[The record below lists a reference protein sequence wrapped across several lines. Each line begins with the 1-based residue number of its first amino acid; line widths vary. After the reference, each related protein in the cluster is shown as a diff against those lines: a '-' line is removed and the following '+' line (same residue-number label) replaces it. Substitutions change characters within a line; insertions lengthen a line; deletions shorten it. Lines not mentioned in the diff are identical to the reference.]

1 MCARTSNELAHTLHS
16 RRKNMQYLKEK
27 AQLLQVQVVSF
38 VRQNKVDYICN
49 QKKMQ
54 RESNI
59 THIKSISQLARVL
72 GLPAPLHPLIALVD
86 YNNVSIEMFP
96 RGQKTSLDFY
106 KISFKPTFTGQIKYG
121 QAYYDFEEGGL
132 AFLKPKQI
140 VYPPE
145 NIESYEGLALYFHS
159 DFIRNYPLGNTMN
172 QYGFFSYDVSEALF
186 LSAREKEVIASLF
199 ASIANELDNNI
210 DNFSQ
215 DVLVSQ
221 IELLL
226 NYSNRFYNRQF
237 ITRKAI
243 NHDIITAL
251 DKLLNNYFE
260 EESSLKNGLPSVKY
274 ISTELKLSQRYLSDM
289 LSSLTGLNTQQY
301 IQNAIIEK
309 AKEKLS
315 TTNLSV
321 SEIAYELGFEHSQS
335 FSKFFK
341 TKTNVSPLAFRQS
354 FN

>member
-1 MCARTSNELAHTLHS
+1 
-16 RRKNMQYLKEK
+16 MQ
-27 AQLLQVQVVSF
+27 QQ
-38 VRQNKVDYICN
+38 
-49 QKKMQ
+49 
-54 RESNI
+54 SNI
-59 THIKSISQLARVL
+59 NHIKSISQLDRVL
-72 GLPAPLHPLIALVD
+72 RLPAPPHPLITLVD
-86 YNNVSIEMFP
+86 YNHVSIETFP
-96 RGQKTSLDFY
+96 KGQKISLDFY
-106 KISFKPTFTGQIKYG
+106 KISFKPTFTGHIKYG
-121 QAYYDFEEGGL
+121 QGYYDFEEGGL

-140 VYPPE
+140 VFSPKE
-145 NIESYEGLALYFHS
+145 TESYEGIALYFHP
-159 DFIRNYPLGNTMN
+159 DFIRNYPLGKTIN

-186 LSAREKEVIASLF
+186 LSAKEKEIIANLF
-199 ASIANELDNNI
+199 ATIANELSNNI
-210 DNFSQ
+210 DHFSQ

-221 IELLL
+221 LELLL

-243 NHDIITAL
+243 NHDIITSL
-251 DKLLNNYFE
+251 DKLLDNYFE
-260 EESSLKNGLPSVKY
+260 EENSLKNGLPSVKY

-301 IQNAIIEK
+301 IQNVIIEK

-335 FSKFFK
+335 FSKLFK
-341 TKTNVSPLAFRQS
+341 TKTNVSPLEFRHL

>member
-1 MCARTSNELAHTLHS
+1 
-16 RRKNMQYLKEK
+16 
-27 AQLLQVQVVSF
+27 
-38 VRQNKVDYICN
+38 
-49 QKKMQ
+49 
-54 RESNI
+54 
-59 THIKSISQLARVL
+59 
-72 GLPAPLHPLIALVD
+72 
-86 YNNVSIEMFP
+86 MFP
-96 RGQKTSLDFY
+96 RGQKTSFDFY

-210 DNFSQ
+210 DGFSQ

-260 EESSLKNGLPSVKY
+260 EENSLKNGLPSVKY

-301 IQNAIIEK
+301 IQNVIIEK

-335 FSKFFK
+335 FSKLFK
-341 TKTNVSPLAFRQS
+341 TKTNVSPLEFRQS

>member
-1 MCARTSNELAHTLHS
+1 
-16 RRKNMQYLKEK
+16 MQ
-27 AQLLQVQVVSF
+27 QQT
-38 VRQNKVDYICN
+38 
-49 QKKMQ
+49 
-54 RESNI
+54 NI
-59 THIKSISQLARVL
+59 NHLKSISQLVRIL
-72 GLPAPLHPLIALVD
+72 GFPAPLHPLIALVD

-96 RGQKTSLDFY
+96 KGQKVSLDFY
-106 KISFKPTFTGQIKYG
+106 KISFKPTFTGHIKYG
-121 QAYYDFEEGGL
+121 QGYYDFEEGGL

-140 VYPPE
+140 VFSPE
-145 NIESYEGLALYFHS
+145 EKESYEGIALYFHP
-159 DFIRNYPLGNTMN
+159 DFIRNHPLGKTIN
-172 QYGFFSYDVSEALF
+172 QYGFFAYDVSEALF
-186 LSAREKEVIASLF
+186 LSAKEKEIIAGLF
-199 ASIANELDNNI
+199 ATIANELNNNI
-210 DNFSQ
+210 DSFSQ

-243 NHDIITAL
+243 NHDIITSL
-251 DKLLNNYFE
+251 DKLLNNYFQE
-260 EESSLKNGLPSVKY
+260 ENSLKNGLPSVKY
-274 ISTELKLSQRYLSDM
+274 ISRELKLSQRYLSDM

-315 TTNLSV
+315 STNLSV

-335 FSKFFK
+335 FSKLFK
-341 TKTNVSPLAFRQS
+341 AKTNVSPLEFRHS

>member
-1 MCARTSNELAHTLHS
+1 
-16 RRKNMQYLKEK
+16 MQQQ
-27 AQLLQVQVVSF
+27 A
-38 VRQNKVDYICN
+38 
-49 QKKMQ
+49 
-54 RESNI
+54 NI
-59 THIKSISQLARVL
+59 NHLKSISQLVRIL
-72 GLPAPLHPLIALVD
+72 GFPAPLHPLIALVD
-86 YNNVSIEMFP
+86 YNNVPIEMFP
-96 RGQKTSLDFY
+96 KGQKVSLDFY

-121 QAYYDFEEGGL
+121 QGYYDFEEGGL

-140 VYPPE
+140 VFSPE
-145 NIESYEGLALYFHS
+145 EKESYEGIALYFHP
-159 DFIRNYPLGNTMN
+159 DFIRNYPLGKTIH
-172 QYGFFSYDVSEALF
+172 QYGFFSYNVSEALF
-186 LSAREKEVIASLF
+186 LSAKEKEIIANLF
-199 ASIANELDNNI
+199 ATITNELDNNI
-210 DNFSQ
+210 DSFSQ

-243 NHDIITAL
+243 NHDIITSL
-251 DKLLNNYFE
+251 DELLTSYFDGE
-260 EESSLKNGLPSVKY
+260 NSLKNGLPSVKY

-315 TTNLSV
+315 NTNLSV
-321 SEIAYELGFEHSQS
+321 SEIAYALGFEHSQS
-335 FSKFFK
+335 FSKLFK
-341 TKTNVSPLAFRQS
+341 TKTNVSPLEFRHS

>member
-1 MCARTSNELAHTLHS
+1 
-16 RRKNMQYLKEK
+16 
-27 AQLLQVQVVSF
+27 
-38 VRQNKVDYICN
+38 
-49 QKKMQ
+49 
-54 RESNI
+54 
-59 THIKSISQLARVL
+59 
-72 GLPAPLHPLIALVD
+72 
-86 YNNVSIEMFP
+86 
-96 RGQKTSLDFY
+96 
-106 KISFKPTFTGQIKYG
+106 
-121 QAYYDFEEGGL
+121 
-132 AFLKPKQI
+132 LKPKQI
-140 VYPPE
+140 VFSPE
-145 NIESYEGLALYFHS
+145 EAESYEGIALYFHP
-159 DFIRNYPLGNTMN
+159 DFIRNYPLGKTIN

-186 LSAREKEVIASLF
+186 LSAKEKEIIANLF
-199 ASIANELDNNI
+199 ATIADELDNNI
-210 DNFSQ
+210 DHFSQ

-243 NHDIITAL
+243 NHDIITSL
-251 DKLLNNYFE
+251 DELLNSYFAE
-260 EESSLKNGLPSVKY
+260 ENSLKNGLPSVKY

-335 FSKFFK
+335 FSKLFK
-341 TKTNVSPLAFRQS
+341 TKTNVSPLEFRHS

>member
-1 MCARTSNELAHTLHS
+1 
-16 RRKNMQYLKEK
+16 MQ
-27 AQLLQVQVVSF
+27 QQT
-38 VRQNKVDYICN
+38 
-49 QKKMQ
+49 
-54 RESNI
+54 NI
-59 THIKSISQLARVL
+59 NHLKSISQLVRIL
-72 GLPAPLHPLIALVD
+72 GFPAPLHPLIALVD

-96 RGQKTSLDFY
+96 KGQKVSLDFY
-106 KISFKPTFTGQIKYG
+106 KISFKPTFTGHIKYG
-121 QAYYDFEEGGL
+121 QGYYDFEEGGL

-140 VYPPE
+140 VFSPE
-145 NIESYEGLALYFHS
+145 EKESYEGIALYFHP
-159 DFIRNYPLGNTMN
+159 DFIRNYPLGKTIN
-172 QYGFFSYDVSEALF
+172 QYGFFAYDVSEALF
-186 LSAREKEVIASLF
+186 LSAKEKEIIASLF
-199 ASIANELDNNI
+199 ATIAGELNNNI
-210 DNFSQ
+210 DSFSQ

-251 DKLLNNYFE
+251 DELLNNYFQE
-260 EESSLKNGLPSVKY
+260 ENSLKNGLPSVKY

-335 FSKFFK
+335 FSKLFK
-341 TKTNVSPLAFRQS
+341 AKTNVSPLEFRHS

>member
-1 MCARTSNELAHTLHS
+1 
-16 RRKNMQYLKEK
+16 
-27 AQLLQVQVVSF
+27 
-38 VRQNKVDYICN
+38 
-49 QKKMQ
+49 MQ
-54 RESNI
+54 RQTNI
-59 THIKSISQLARVL
+59 YHINSISQLVQIL
-72 GLPAPLHPLIALVD
+72 GLPAPTHPLVALVD
-86 YNNVSIEMFP
+86 YKNVSIDIFP
-96 RGQKTSLDFY
+96 KGQKTSLDFY
-106 KISFKPTFTGQIKYG
+106 KISFKPTFIGQIKYG

-145 NIESYEGLALYFHS
+145 DITSYEGIALYFHS
-159 DFIRNYPLGNTMN
+159 DFIRNYPLGNTIH

-186 LSAREKEVIASLF
+186 LSAKEKEVIASLF
-199 ASIANELDNNI
+199 VSIANELHNSI
-210 DNFSQ
+210 DQFSQ

-243 NHDIITAL
+243 NHNILTSL
-251 DKLLNNYFE
+251 DNLLNKYFE
-260 EESSLKNGLPSVKY
+260 EDNSLKNGLPSVKY
-274 ISTELKLSQRYLSDM
+274 ISTELELSPRYLSDM

-309 AKEKLS
+309 AKERLS

-321 SEIAYELGFEHSQS
+321 SEIAYQLGFEHSQS
-335 FSKFFK
+335 FSKLFK
-341 TKTNVSPLAFRQS
+341 TKTTVSPSEFRHL
-354 FN
+354 FD

>member
-1 MCARTSNELAHTLHS
+1 
-16 RRKNMQYLKEK
+16 MQQQSDIQHL
-27 AQLLQVQVVSF
+27 
-38 VRQNKVDYICN
+38 
-49 QKKMQ
+49 
-54 RESNI
+54 
-59 THIKSISQLARVL
+59 KSISQLVRIL
-72 GLPAPLHPLIALVD
+72 KLPAPLHPLIALVD

-96 RGQKTSLDFY
+96 KGQKVSLDFY

-121 QAYYDFEEGGL
+121 QGYYDFEEGGL
-132 AFLKPKQI
+132 AFLKPNQI
-140 VYPPE
+140 VVSPE
-145 NIESYEGLALYFHS
+145 DVESYEGIALYFHP
-159 DFIRNYPLGNTMN
+159 DFIRNYPLGKTIT

-186 LSAREKEVIASLF
+186 LSAKEKEIIANLF
-199 ASIANELDNNI
+199 ASIANELQNNI
-210 DNFSQ
+210 DHFSQ

-226 NYSNRFYNRQF
+226 NYSKRFYNRQF

-243 NHDIITAL
+243 NHDIITSL
-251 DKLLNNYFE
+251 DELLNSYFE
-260 EESSLKNGLPSVKY
+260 GENSLESGLPSVKY

-321 SEIAYELGFEHSQS
+321 SEIAYELGFEHPQS
-335 FSKFFK
+335 FSKLFK
-341 TKTNVSPLAFRQS
+341 NKTYVTPLEFRKS

>member
-1 MCARTSNELAHTLHS
+1 
-16 RRKNMQYLKEK
+16 MQK
-27 AQLLQVQVVSF
+27 Q
-38 VRQNKVDYICN
+38 
-49 QKKMQ
+49 
-54 RESNI
+54 SNI
-59 THIKSISQLARVL
+59 THIKSISQLVRIL
-72 GLPAPLHPLIALVD
+72 GLPAPLHPLVALVD
-86 YNNVSIEMFP
+86 YKNVSIDMFP
-96 RGQKTSLDFY
+96 KGQKTTLDFY
-106 KISFKPTFTGQIKYG
+106 KISFKPTFIGQIKYG

-145 NIESYEGLALYFHS
+145 DIASYEGIALYFHP
-159 DFIRNYPLGNTMN
+159 DFIRNYPFGNRIN

-186 LSAREKEVIASLF
+186 LSAKEKEVIANLF
-199 ASIANELDNNI
+199 ATIANELHNNI

-243 NHDIITAL
+243 NHDIVTSL
-251 DKLLNNYFE
+251 DNLLNKYFE
-260 EESSLKNGLPSVKY
+260 EDNSLRNGLPSVKY
-274 ISTELKLSQRYLSDM
+274 ISTELNLSPRYLSDM

-301 IQNAIIEK
+301 IQNAIIER

-321 SEIAYELGFEHSQS
+321 SEIAYKLGFEHSQS
-335 FSKFFK
+335 FSKLFK
-341 TKTNVSPLAFRQS
+341 TKTNFSPLEFRQS

>member
-1 MCARTSNELAHTLHS
+1 
-16 RRKNMQYLKEK
+16 MQ
-27 AQLLQVQVVSF
+27 QQ
-38 VRQNKVDYICN
+38 
-49 QKKMQ
+49 
-54 RESNI
+54 SNI
-59 THIKSISQLARVL
+59 HHIKSISQLVRLL

-86 YNNVSIEMFP
+86 YNTVPIEIFP
-96 RGQKTSLDFY
+96 KGQKISLDFY
-106 KISFKPTFTGQIKYG
+106 KISFKPSFTGHIKYG
-121 QAYYDFEEGGL
+121 QGYYDFEEGGL

-140 VYPPE
+140 VFSPE
-145 NIESYEGLALYFHS
+145 DTESYEGIALYFHP
-159 DFIRNYPLGNTMN
+159 DFIRNYPLGKTIS

-186 LSAREKEVIASLF
+186 LSLKEKEIIAGLF

-210 DNFSQ
+210 DSFSQ

-237 ITRKAI
+237 ITRKAV
-243 NHDIITAL
+243 NHDIITSL

-260 EESSLKNGLPSVKY
+260 KESSLRNGLPSVNY

-289 LSSLTGLNTQQY
+289 LRSLTGLNTQQY

-335 FSKFFK
+335 FSKLFK
-341 TKTNVSPLAFRQS
+341 TKTNVSPLQFRQS